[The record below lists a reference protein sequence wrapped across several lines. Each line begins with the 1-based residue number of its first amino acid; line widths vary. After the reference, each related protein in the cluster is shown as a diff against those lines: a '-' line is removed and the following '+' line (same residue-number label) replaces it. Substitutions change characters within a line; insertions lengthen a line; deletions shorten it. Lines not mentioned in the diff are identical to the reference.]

1 MAVPDQHRWGS
12 MLEGT
17 KLEDVCQPQEVFF
30 LEHHWT
36 VSRALEELAIH
47 QILSAPVIV
56 APGLEDMEEEG
67 DSWDP
72 TLLGWLDVRDILAA
86 FVQHVE
92 QTTPEL
98 PTRMLQLM
106 GLLEREGRT
115 FAQKTLVTLAS
126 CNDRGLVYQANCSTT
141 LLEAIR
147 GSFLGNG
154 CVVHRLAIFD
164 AHGCITCI
172 VSQLDIMRF
181 LLLNINQLGVA
192 AATSIQKLGLLE
204 GKPEVLCV
212 DPHTPTLLAYK
223 QMLRA
228 GVSGAAV
235 KANGNSMIANL
246 SISDLRC
253 IHTDH
258 LGQLALPVAEFLAL
272 LHQTAYA
279 GYTVQESGHARHP
292 FFNDAKRPGLEAPQ
306 PPSPSSVL
314 SHSPSCKTPSSPLQR
329 GASGSRQPLGELQ
342 RINSGVADQDIR
354 LIVCTGSSTLEE
366 LLHLFVENRVHRVY
380 CVDDLEGRHPKAVLT
395 PTDVLSLIA
404 ASS

>member
-1 MAVPDQHRWGS
+1 MSPIKPPTRVQ
-12 MLEGT
+12 
-17 KLEDVCQPQEVFF
+17 
-30 LEHHWT
+30 
-36 VSRALEELAIH
+36 ELAIH

-246 SISDLRC
+246 SISDLR
-253 IHTDH
+253 
-258 LGQLALPVAEFLAL
+258 PVCAPVEQHPEICSLRLRSIRASW
-272 LHQTAYA
+272 AC
-279 GYTVQESGHARHP
+279 YTVQESGHARHP

-314 SHSPSCKTPSSPLQR
+314 SHSPSRKTPSSPLQR